1 MNQSI
6 SEAEQS
12 NEFQLKELINNL
24 IYWFKYLKTKWHIL
38 LIAIFLGAIIGY
50 IIISKNST
58 KYKAVITYIMEEG
71 QSSSIN
77 NPMATNFGSPGMLA
91 MGSSSPGGIFSGSN
105 LSELMR
111 TRLIA
116 DKVLMRP
123 VLFENRRITLADYY
137 LIINRI
143 KEGSVRSI
151 SDNKIIFQPFQKPE
165 SFTENQ
171 EQILRSIYSDLITPE
186 KLTFA
191 GDTKS
196 AFLQIAVVNENEIF
210 AKLLCEN
217 ILSATSDFYIESKTL
232 KSKRIIEIIE
242 KQLDSIKIEYNK
254 SLINQASASDNVF
267 NLNPSYKVKG
277 ILPIRKQIEVQ
288 TNSTLLNSLITNLE
302 SAKSNLRYQTPLFQV
317 IERPR
322 LPLKKISVNS
332 NVIIISGIIISLILT
347 ILILVLIKIIK
358 RLI

>member
-6 SEAEQS
+6 PEAMQS
-12 NEFQLKELINNL
+12 NDLKELINKL
-24 IYWFKYLKTKWHIL
+24 TYWIKYLKTKWHIL

-50 IIISKNST
+50 IITSQKST

-71 QSSSIN
+71 QNSPMN
-77 NPMATNFGSPGMLA
+77 NSMATNFGFPGVLSMG
-91 MGSSSPGGIFSGSN
+91 GSSAGGIFSGSN

-123 VLFENRRITLADYY
+123 VLFKKRSITLADYY
-137 LIINRI
+137 LIINRF
-143 KEGSVRSI
+143 KEVNTI
-151 SDNKIIFQPFQKPE
+151 NITNNKIIFQPFQKPE

-196 AFLQIAVVNENEIF
+196 AFLQIAVVNENEVF

-232 KSKRIIEIIE
+232 KSKRNIEIIE

-254 SLINQASASDNVF
+254 SLINQASASDNIF
-267 NLNPSYKVKG
+267 NLNPSYKAKG
-277 ILPIRKQIEVQ
+277 TLPIRKQIEVQ
-288 TNSTLLNSLITNLE
+288 TNSSLLNSLITNLE

-317 IERPR
+317 IERPK
-322 LPLKKISVNS
+322 LPLKKISVDANL
-332 NVIIISGIIISLILT
+332 IIIYGIFISFILT

-358 RLI
+358 NLL